1 MYHTNRAFRA
11 RWLAGSE
18 VNSKYYSPPSGR
30 WDKMAWRVKF
40 STIVRDM
47 ERNTPI
53 IKSNYAVY
61 TKTMR
66 WNIHLYSPPLRWL
79 VLNYCCNI
87 QEYRSFKFS
96 LNSNLKYLFNTTLS
110 SLKTCQFQ
118 PKTDPHSGDHD
129 ETKQTNK
136 QTNTNNITHTNLALL
151 CFSMSLIISLP
162 TWR

>member
-18 VNSKYYSPPSGR
+18 VNSKYYSPPSRR

-40 STIVRDM
+40 STIFRDI

-79 VLNYCCNI
+79 FVNYCCNI
-87 QEYRSFKFS
+87 S

-136 QTNTNNITHTNLALL
+136 QTPITSHTRTLL
-151 CFSMSLIISLP
+151 CCVFLCPS
-162 TWR
+162 